1 LLLKNRAFEIG
12 RPILYLYG
20 LVAIGLSVALLLQSR
35 QRGPGEMALWLVAYA
50 SLALGSLWRPHLAPL
65 AGGSMAFL
73 LGIVKTHCAGPNLD
87 LGLGLITLSVGVFIL
102 DRTRR
107 GGSRPVV
114 DPGGVALILVAV
126 LSLISLVFAIARIR
140 GFVPA
145 PGFDY
150 HSYPFTALRFSSD
163 EAIIRAM
170 IGATAMFAWFGLYEF
185 ARTARISRRL
195 LAGVVTGLLLLNGLA
210 LFVQQHVDPS
220 FLIHAGRPIGR
231 LNGVTSYCYALGD
244 AAWALFLLLPVWGSW
259 RGLAGVVTVGN
270 LALLWY
276 AVAASGSRS
285 ALLIMLL
292 AVLLWAAR
300 ATVRIYPAWPRL
312 VSAVASGSLAL
323 TVVFGTWAYFTTP
336 ADRVTPIGR
345 LKFGIERDG
354 LLGHL
359 VTTRLS
365 SYALIGR
372 VLEEYPLSGV
382 GAGLYLAEVSKQ
394 HELLA
399 PDVEILEPYLLSSF
413 APNQFLNTAVEL
425 GLPALIAFGA
435 VFGFAGASAWSRR
448 REARSANLAISLLA
462 LVVALQLGPSF
473 YTSEALVFLW
483 LIVGLSASAA
493 PGRSP
498 DRGKGAALRPTPWLL
513 VCAGAL
519 GIGGQLLALPTL
531 AVEAQWTRLRWP
543 ITLGMHRPEEG
554 GRWTRPQAT
563 FMADPPGPELEL
575 RWHAG
580 DISAPEY
587 RARVSF
593 FVDGHLV
600 EESVVGSGPVRQS
613 TLPLP
618 AKARPVR
625 ISVRVEPPF
634 IPGPGPGG
642 PDPRR
647 LGIFI
652 HEATTTEPR

>member
-1 LLLKNRAFEIG
+1 LLLNHRAFEIG

-20 LVAIGLSVALLLQSR
+20 LVAIGLSAALLLQSR

-50 SLALGSLWRPHLAPL
+50 SLAIGSLWKPHLAPL
-65 AGGSMAFL
+65 VGGSMAFL

-87 LGLGLITLSVGVFIL
+87 LGLSLITFSVGVFVL
-102 DRTRR
+102 DQVRR
-107 GGSRPVV
+107 GSPRSII
-114 DPGGVALILVAV
+114 DPAGLALLVVAV
-126 LSLISLVFAIARIR
+126 LSLVSLTFAIPRIR

-150 HSYPFTALRFSSD
+150 HAYPFNALRFSSD
-163 EAIIRAM
+163 EAIVRAT
-170 IGATAMFAWFGLYEF
+170 IGATAMFSWFGLYEF
-185 ARTARISRRL
+185 ARSRHIARPV
-195 LAGVVTGLLLLNGLA
+195 LATVVTGLLLINSLA

-220 FLIHAGRPIGR
+220 FLLHAGRPIGR

-244 AAWALFLLLPVWGSW
+244 AALALFLLLPAWGSS
-259 RGLAGVVTVGN
+259 RGRAGLLTAAN

-276 AVAASGSRS
+276 AVSASGSRT
-285 ALLIMLL
+285 ALLVILM
-292 AVLLWAAR
+292 AALLWTVWKATRLFRTRQRLIAGASLGTAALVL
-300 ATVRIYPAWPRL
+300 TLGAW
-312 VSAVASGSLAL
+312 VYHA
-323 TVVFGTWAYFTTP
+323 TP
-336 ADRVTPIGR
+336 ADLVSPIGR
-345 LKFGIERDG
+345 LKFGVERDG
-354 LLGHL
+354 LVGHL

-372 VLEEYPLSGV
+372 VLAAYPLSGV

-425 GLPALIAFGA
+425 GLPALMALA
-435 VFGFAGASAWSRR
+435 TVFVFAGASAWSRR
-448 REARSANLAISLLA
+448 KEPRSANLAISLLA

-473 YTSEALVFLW
+473 YTSEALVFFW
-483 LIVGLSASAA
+483 LIVGLSASAT
-493 PGRSP
+493 PGRPP
-498 DRGKGAALRPTPWLL
+498 DRLKGAPLRATPWLL
-513 VCAGAL
+513 ACAGVL

-531 AVEAQWTRLRWP
+531 GVEAQWQRLRWP

-563 FMADPPGPELEL
+563 FMADPPGRELEL
-575 RWHAG
+575 RWHVG
-580 DISAPEY
+580 DVSAPEY

-593 FVDGHLV
+593 FVDGQLV

-618 AKARPVR
+618 AKTRPVR
-625 ISVRVEPPF
+625 VSVRVEPPF
-634 IPGPGPGG
+634 IPGPGRGG

-652 HEATTTEPR
+652 HDGATEPR